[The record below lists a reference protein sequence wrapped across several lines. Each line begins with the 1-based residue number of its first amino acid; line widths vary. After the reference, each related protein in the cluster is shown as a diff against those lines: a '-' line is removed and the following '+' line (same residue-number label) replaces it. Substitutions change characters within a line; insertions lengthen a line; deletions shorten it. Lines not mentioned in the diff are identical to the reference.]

1 MDTFAALALA
11 TEPPSDDLLD
21 RQPQARD
28 DPIINEQMWRNIVIW
43 AIWQIAIIF
52 LVLFG
57 SDAIFGLK
65 FDN

>member
-21 RQPQARD
+21 RQPQKRD
-28 DPIINEQMWRNIVIW
+28 DSIINEQMWRNIVIW

-57 SDAIFGLK
+57 SGAIFGLN